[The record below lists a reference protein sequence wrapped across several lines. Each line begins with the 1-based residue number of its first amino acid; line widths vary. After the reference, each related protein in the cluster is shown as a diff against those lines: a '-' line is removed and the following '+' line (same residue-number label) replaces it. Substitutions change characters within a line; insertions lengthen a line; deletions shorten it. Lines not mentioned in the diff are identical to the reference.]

1 MMRRTRITVRKSI
14 KILLVLE
21 GLILLASLI
30 SFSFFINLQIAFL
43 SSFFIVLGSMY
54 GYKKMVQNKIDS
66 GEYEEKRDFLDT
78 IEDPHELYDDTP
90 PNETPV
96 EELDLK
102 AIVKEE
108 KKKIKTFSLQS
119 MKHGTK
125 GSFSLFRVAGYI
137 FLFLGFIA
145 LKNNGVL
152 ELAIYMPSLLLGMV
166 AAYFVGKNIFLS
178 E

>member
-1 MMRRTRITVRKSI
+1 MRRTRITVRESI

-21 GLILLASLI
+21 GLILLASLV

-43 SSFFIVLGSMY
+43 SSFFIMIGSMY
-54 GYKKMVQNKIDS
+54 GYKKMVQTKIDA

-78 IEDPHELYDDTP
+78 VEDPHELYDDTP
-90 PNETPV
+90 LNDAPA

-108 KKKIKTFSLQS
+108 KKKIKTFSIES

-125 GSFSLFRVAGYI
+125 GSLSLFRIAGYI
-137 FLFLGFIA
+137 FLFLGFVA
-145 LKNNGVL
+145 LKNNDL
-152 ELAIYMPSLLLGMV
+152 LDLAIYMPSLLGGIV
-166 AAYFVGKNIFLS
+166 AAYFVGKNLFLS

>member
-1 MMRRTRITVRKSI
+1 MRRMRITVRESI

-21 GLILLASLI
+21 GLILLASLV

-43 SSFFIVLGSMY
+43 SSFFIMIGSMY
-54 GYKKMVQNKIDS
+54 GYKKMVQNKIDA

-78 IEDPHELYDDTP
+78 IEDPHELYD
-90 PNETPV
+90 ETPLNDAPA

-102 AIVKEE
+102 AIVREE

-137 FLFLGFIA
+137 FLFLGFVA
-145 LKNNGVL
+145 LKNNDL
-152 ELAIYMPSLLLGMV
+152 LDLAIYMPSLLGGIV
-166 AAYFVGKNIFLS
+166 AAYFVGKNLFLS